1 MTLRWRGIWVGLLAV
16 MMAYLALPSFFSDE
30 ERLASGWIR
39 DEALNL
45 GLDLQGGIHWLL
57 RIDTRTAVR
66 QEMERVHSLLRE
78 RLDETDRSHVEL
90 RLLDTNELEVS
101 DASPEVREL
110 IALEFESI
118 QTAAQDGALRLVLTR
133 EWNDSVIQRGVQQA
147 LEVLRKRV
155 DGLGVREPVI
165 APQGKERILV
175 QMPGE
180 IDPRRARGILEDAT
194 FLEFKL
200 VLESAPNEELLQT
213 QYPEGLDE
221 DKELAVA
228 RNDDESVSSA
238 YLVPKT
244 PLLTGAMLDDAR
256 LGYDRRNQPVV
267 FFRWNSQG
275 TSIFREFTANH
286 IDRQLAIIVDGEVIS
301 APVIQSRIGRDG
313 QIEGQFTAQ
322 EAADLS
328 VALRS
333 GALPIPLVIEE
344 ERSVGPALGADSI
357 QKGLRSIL
365 IGGAGVVAFMLVY
378 YQTAGLLANLALLL
392 NLIVILG
399 LMGLAG
405 ATLTLPGIAGL
416 VLTVGMAVDANVI
429 IFERIREELR
439 GGKSVRNAVQA
450 GFRRSRLTIL
460 DANITTMIAAVVL
473 LYYGRGPVQGFGVTL
488 AIGIVSSVF
497 CALVV
502 TRLLVDLVLSRGART
517 LRV

>member
-1 MTLRWRGIWVGLLAV
+1 MTLRWRGIWVALLAV
-16 MMAYLALPSFFSDE
+16 TMAYLALPSFFSDE

-39 DEALNL
+39 DEGLNL

-57 RIDTRTAVR
+57 RIDTDTAVR
-66 QEMERVHSLLRE
+66 QEMQRVQSVLRE
-78 RLDETDRSHVEL
+78 RLAETDRSYVEV
-90 RLLDTNELEVS
+90 RLLDSNELEVS
-101 DASPEVREL
+101 NASADVNQL
-110 IALEFESI
+110 IEAEFESI
-118 QTAAQDGALRLVLTR
+118 QMVQREGALRLVLTD
-133 EWNDSVIQRGVQQA
+133 EWNKEVVRRGVRQA

-165 APQGKERILV
+165 APQGEERILV

-180 IDPRRARGILEDAT
+180 IDPRRARSILEDTT
-194 FLEFKL
+194 FLEFNL
-200 VLESAPNEELLQT
+200 VLDVAPNEELLNA
-213 QYPEGLDE
+213 QYPEGIDD
-221 DKELAVA
+221 DKELVVA

-244 PLLTGAMLDDAR
+244 PVLTGAMLEDAR
-256 LGYDRRNQPVV
+256 LGYDRRNRPVV

-275 TSIFREFTANH
+275 TAIFREFTANN
-286 IDRQLAIIVDGEVIS
+286 IDRQLAIIVDGEILS

-322 EAADLS
+322 EAADLA

-365 IGGAGVVAFMLVY
+365 IGGAFVVAFMVVY
-378 YQTAGLLANLALLL
+378 YQTSGLLANLALLL
-392 NLIVILG
+392 NLVVILG

-439 GGKSVRNAVQA
+439 AGKSVRNAVQA

-488 AIGIVSSVF
+488 AIGIASSVF

>member
-1 MTLRWRGIWVGLLAV
+1 MPYIPG
-16 MMAYLALPSFFSDE
+16 
-30 ERLASGWIR
+30 
-39 DEALNL
+39 
-45 GLDLQGGIHWLL
+45 
-57 RIDTRTAVR
+57 
-66 QEMERVHSLLRE
+66 
-78 RLDETDRSHVEL
+78 
-90 RLLDTNELEVS
+90 
-101 DASPEVREL
+101 
-110 IALEFESI
+110 
-118 QTAAQDGALRLVLTR
+118 
-133 EWNDSVIQRGVQQA
+133 SV
-147 LEVLRKRV
+147 
-155 DGLGVREPVI
+155 
-165 APQGKERILV
+165 
-175 QMPGE
+175 
-180 IDPRRARGILEDAT
+180 
-194 FLEFKL
+194 
-200 VLESAPNEELLQT
+200 SAPN
-213 QYPEGLDE
+213 
-221 DKELAVA
+221 
-228 RNDDESVSSA
+228 
-238 YLVPKT
+238 
-244 PLLTGAMLDDAR
+244 
-256 LGYDRRNQPVV
+256 
-267 FFRWNSQG
+267 
-275 TSIFREFTANH
+275 
-286 IDRQLAIIVDGEVIS
+286 
-301 APVIQSRIGRDG
+301 IQSRIGRDG

-365 IGGAGVVAFMLVY
+365 IGGAVVVAFMVVY
-378 YQTAGLLANLALLL
+378 YRTSGLLAIVALLL

-439 GGKSVRNAVQA
+439 AGKSVRNAVQA

-488 AIGIVSSVF
+488 AIGIASSVF

-517 LRV
+517 LRI

>member
-1 MTLRWRGIWVGLLAV
+1 MTLRWRGIWVASLAV
-16 MMAYLALPSFFSDE
+16 TMAYLALPSFFSDE

-39 DEALNL
+39 DEGLNL

-57 RIDTRTAVR
+57 RIDTNTAVR
-66 QEMERVHSLLRE
+66 QEMQRVQSVLRE
-78 RLDETDRSHVEL
+78 RLAETDRSHVEV
-90 RLLDTNELEVS
+90 RLLDGNELEVS
-101 DASPEVREL
+101 DASADVKQL
-110 IALEFESI
+110 IEAEFESI
-118 QTAAQDGALRLVLTR
+118 QTAQREGALRLLLTD
-133 EWNDSVIQRGVQQA
+133 EWNKEVVRRGVRQA

-165 APQGKERILV
+165 APQGEERILV

-180 IDPRRARGILEDAT
+180 IDPRRARGILEETT
-194 FLEFKL
+194 FLEFNL
-200 VLESAPNEELLQT
+200 VLDVAPNEELLNA
-213 QYPEGLDE
+213 QYPEGIDD
-221 DKELAVA
+221 DKQLVVA

-244 PLLTGAMLDDAR
+244 PVLTGAMLEDAR
-256 LGYDRRNQPVV
+256 LGYDRRNRPVV

-275 TSIFREFTANH
+275 TAIFREFTANN
-286 IDRQLAIIVDGEVIS
+286 IDRQLAIIVDGEILS

-322 EAADLS
+322 EAADLA

-365 IGGAGVVAFMLVY
+365 IGGALVVAFMVVY
-378 YQTAGLLANLALLL
+378 YQTSGLLANLALLL
-392 NLIVILG
+392 NLVVILG

-439 GGKSVRNAVQA
+439 AGKSARNAVQA

-488 AIGIVSSVF
+488 AIGITSSVF